1 MVSAGSFTM
10 IKVLFLLD
18 SISLYY
24 NKLTSTHPYCFKGCQ
39 FTVAFLYMLI
49 GLFFSFSS
57 AGERE
62 AIVKSGDTEGLLV
75 TNHQFEYAQ
84 NFV

>member
-24 NKLTSTHPYCFKGCQ
+24 NKR
-39 FTVAFLYMLI
+39 TVLKAVNSL
-49 GLFFSFSS
+49 
-57 AGERE
+57 
-62 AIVKSGDTEGLLV
+62 
-75 TNHQFEYAQ
+75 
-84 NFV
+84 